1 MRIKKDLFEAQIKKT
16 LSEKPKLPDEYE
28 AVLFAKAE
36 DLLSERRELITS
48 RQAEARQMALAR
60 KRWLL
65 AIRRF
70 FSLAWETLAF
80 NPDRPAT
87 AAIFAVLIV
96 AFLALNGGGRDVSVR
111 LSYAD
116 LPPLPKNNDFP
127 AHYDAQVLAERQ
139 AYEREVQD
147 AHKRTSGGI

>member
-1 MRIKKDLFEAQIKKT
+1 MRIKKDEFEIQTKKA
-16 LSEKPKLPDEYE
+16 LSGKLKPSDAFE

-36 DLLSERRELITS
+36 DLLSRRREQIAG
-48 RQAEARQMALAR
+48 RDAEARQTALTR
-60 KRWLL
+60 KRWLA
-65 AIRRF
+65 AIWRF
-70 FSLAWETLAF
+70 FSRTSELLALH
-80 NPDRPAT
+80 PDRPAT
-87 AAIFAVLIV
+87 AAVFAVLIV
-96 AFLALNGGGRDVSVR
+96 AFLALHGGGHDMSVQ

-127 AHYDAQVLAERQ
+127 ARYDAQIHDERQ